1 MSLIDRLV
9 EHLFQNDVPV
19 LKDGQR
25 LRVITTVCA
34 ARLVGVYNKL
44 YHDLNEAK
52 KTDVTV
58 AGPDDNIL
66 VQHIRE
72 AAEKAVIDDPTIPRV
87 HGVPRHITVL
97 QK

>member
-1 MSLIDRLV
+1 MTFGCITTKIAVSSIDRLV
-9 EHLFQNDVPV
+9 EHLFQNDIPV

-25 LRVITTVCA
+25 LCVITTVCA

-52 KTDVTV
+52 RMNEAV
-58 AGPDDNIL
+58 AGPEDNIT

-72 AAEKAVIDDPTIPRV
+72 TSK
-87 HGVPRHITVL
+87 
-97 QK
+97 